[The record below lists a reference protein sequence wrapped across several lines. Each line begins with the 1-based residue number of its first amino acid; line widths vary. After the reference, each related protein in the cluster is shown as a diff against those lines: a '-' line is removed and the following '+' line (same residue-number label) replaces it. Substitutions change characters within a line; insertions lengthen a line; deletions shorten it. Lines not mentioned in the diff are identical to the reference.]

1 MKMKKV
7 MALVLAGVM
16 TASLA
21 ACGGGSGNKAT
32 EAPAGT
38 TAAAQTEAAG
48 GATEAAKTEAA
59 GGETQ
64 AASSDTGIPDF
75 PTGDVSG
82 IKIGFAYRHGS
93 NDTYMTT
100 YYKHAAEYAKE
111 KGLNLVLLDAV
122 DDVTKQTQQVQ
133 DLIQQQCDVI
143 IIWPVNS
150 ESSVAQAMQVQA
162 AGIPCMT
169 ANTDVIADGDQ
180 YVTCY
185 VGPSNFEE
193 GYQTSQKACEEMA
206 ANGVTGPRVLYIDGK
221 SGQTTCDERKA
232 GMLKAVEEAGGTF
245 IDAQLSDG
253 LREKA
258 QQITENWL
266 VKYKTGDFD
275 CIMTFD
281 DNTCVGAY
289 NAAKAAGR
297 ENEFP
302 IYGAATGDATIV
314 EGYIAK
320 GLLGYMALQ
329 SPLIDSE
336 SAINMAAN
344 IALGYK
350 PSQQK
355 YFIETPIINK
365 DNVADLY
372 VSWADAE

>member
-1 MKMKKV
+1 MKKKWSKV
-7 MALVLAGVM
+7 LALVLAAGM
-16 TASLA
+16 ALSLA
-21 ACGGGSGNKAT
+21 ACGGSGSSSGAAEKTETKT
-32 EAPAGT
+32 EAAASGT
-38 TAAAQTEAAG
+38 TAAAP
-48 GATEAAKTEAA
+48 
-59 GGETQ
+59 
-64 AASSDTGIPDF
+64 AASAEAGDAAVPDF
-75 PTGDVSG
+75 PEGDVSG
-82 IKIGFAYRHGS
+82 IKIGFAFRHGS

-100 YYKHAAEYAKE
+100 YYKHAAAYAKE
-111 KGLNLVLLDAV
+111 KGVNLVLLDAV

-143 IIWPVNS
+143 VIWPVNS

-169 ANTDVIADGDQ
+169 ANTDVISDGDQ

-185 VGPSNFEE
+185 VGPSNFQE
-193 GYQTSQKACEEMA
+193 GYQTSQAACAELA
-206 ANGVTGPRVLYIDGK
+206 AEGITNPRILYIDGK

-232 GMLKAVEEAGGTF
+232 GMQTAVEEAGGSF
-245 IDAQLSDG
+245 IDAQLCDG

-266 VKYKTGDFD
+266 VKYKPGDFD
-275 CIMTFD
+275 AIMCFD
-281 DNTCVGAY
+281 DNSAVGAY

-297 ENEFP
+297 DTEFH
-302 IYGAATGDATIV
+302 IYGAATGDASIV

-320 GLLGYMALQ
+320 GLISYNALQ

-344 IALGYK
+344 IAMGFE
-350 PSQQK
+350 PTQQK

-365 DNVADLY
+365 DNVDELY
-372 VSWADAE
+372 VSWSDAE

>member
-1 MKMKKV
+1 MKRNLLIYGMAAV
-7 MALVLAGVM
+7 MAL
-16 TASLA
+16 SLA
-21 ACGGGSGNKAT
+21 ACGSSSDNGSTA
-32 EAPAGT
+32 T

-48 GATEAAKTEAA
+48 GATEAAQTEAA

-64 AASSDTGIPDF
+64 AADNSSTDVAAVPGF
-75 PTGDVSG
+75 PTEDISN

-150 ESSVAQAMQVQA
+150 EASVSQVMQVQA
-162 AGIPCMT
+162 AGIPVMT
-169 ANTDVIADGDQ
+169 ANTDVIEEGDQ
-180 YVTCY
+180 YTTCY
-185 VGPSNFEE
+185 VGPSNYQE
-193 GYQTSQKACEEMA
+193 GYQTSVKACAEMA
-206 ANGVTGPRVLYIDGK
+206 ANGITAPRVLYVDGN
-221 SGQTTCDERKA
+221 SGYTTCAERKA
-232 GMLKAVEEAGGTF
+232 GMKAAVEEVGGTF
-245 IDAQLSDG
+245 LDEQYSDG

-266 VKYKTGDFD
+266 VKYKPGDFD
-275 CIMTFD
+275 CIMCFD
-281 DNTCVGAY
+281 DNGSVGIY

-344 IALGYK
+344 IALGYQ
-350 PSQQK
+350 PTQHD

-365 DNVADLY
+365 DNVDELF
-372 VSWADAE
+372 VSWN

>member
-1 MKMKKV
+1 MKKTWRKV
-7 MALVLAGVM
+7 LALGLAAAMAL
-16 TASLA
+16 SLA
-21 ACGGGSGNKAT
+21 ACGGGSSSS
-32 EAPAGT
+32 APAEEKAET
-38 TAAAQTEAAG
+38 TEAAG
-48 GATEAAKTEAA
+48 SAATTP
-59 GGETQ
+59 
-64 AASSDTGIPDF
+64 ASTGDATVPDF
-75 PTGDVSG
+75 PTDDVSG
-82 IKIGFAYRHGS
+82 VKIGFAFRHGS

-111 KGLNLVLLDAV
+111 KGVNLVLLDAV

-133 DLIQQQCDVI
+133 DLIQQKCDVI

-169 ANTDVIADGDQ
+169 ANTDVISDGDQ

-185 VGPSNFEE
+185 VGPSNYEE
-193 GYQTSQKACEEMA
+193 GYLTSQAACAEMA
-206 ANGVTGPRVLYIDGK
+206 EEGITAPRVLYIDGH

-232 GMLKAVEEAGGTF
+232 GMQTAVEEAGGSF
-245 IDAQLSDG
+245 IDAQLCDG

-266 VKYKTGDFD
+266 VKYKAGDFD
-275 CIMTFD
+275 AIMCFD
-281 DNTCVGAY
+281 DNSAVGAY

-297 ENEFP
+297 DGEFH
-302 IYGAATGDATIV
+302 IYGAATGDASIV

-320 GLLGYMALQ
+320 GLIGYNALQ

-344 IALGYK
+344 IALGYQ
-350 PSQQK
+350 PTQQK
-355 YFIETPIINK
+355 YFINTPIINK
-365 DNVADLY
+365 DNVDEFY
-372 VSWADAE
+372 VSWSDAE

>member
-7 MALVLAGVM
+7 MALVLAGIM
-16 TASLA
+16 AASLA
-21 ACGGGSGNKAT
+21 ACGGGSGSKT
-32 EAPAGT
+32 
-38 TAAAQTEAAG
+38 TEAAG

-75 PTGDVSG
+75 PAGDVSG

-100 YYKHAAEYAKE
+100 YYKHAAAYAKE

-133 DLIQQQCDVI
+133 DLIQQKCDVI

-169 ANTDVIADGDQ
+169 ANTDVISDGDQ

-193 GYQTSQKACEEMA
+193 GYQTGQKACEEMKA
-206 ANGVTGPRVLYIDGK
+206 EGVTAPKVLYIDGK

-232 GMLKAVEEAGGTF
+232 GMLKAVEEAGGSF
-245 IDAQLSDG
+245 IDAQLCDG

-266 VKYKTGDFD
+266 VKFKPGDFD

-281 DNTCVGAY
+281 DNSAVGAY

-297 ENEFP
+297 DTEFH
-302 IYGAATGDATIV
+302 IYGAATGDTSIC
-314 EGYIAK
+314 EGYIK
-320 GLLGYMALQ
+320 TGLLGYEALQ

-350 PSQQK
+350 PAEQK

-365 DNVADLY
+365 DNFDELY

>member
-1 MKMKKV
+1 MKKKWSKV
-7 MALVLAGVM
+7 LALVLAAAM
-16 TASLA
+16 ALSLA
-21 ACGGGSGNKAT
+21 ACGGSGSSAPAGTEKTEEKT
-32 EAPAGT
+32 EAAAGT
-38 TAAAQTEAAG
+38 TAAP
-48 GATEAAKTEAA
+48 
-59 GGETQ
+59 
-64 AASSDTGIPDF
+64 AASAEAGDATIPDF
-75 PTGDVSG
+75 PTDDVSG
-82 IKIGFAYRHGS
+82 IKIGFAFRHGS

-100 YYKHAAEYAKE
+100 YYKHAAAYAKE
-111 KGLNLVLLDAV
+111 KGVNLVLLDAV

-169 ANTDVIADGDQ
+169 ANTDVISDGDQ

-185 VGPSNFEE
+185 VGPSNYQE
-193 GYQTSQKACEEMA
+193 GYQMAQKACEEMA
-206 ANGVTGPRVLYIDGK
+206 AAGVTAPRILYIDGK

-232 GMLKAVEEAGGTF
+232 GVQTAVEEAGGSF

-266 VKYKTGDFD
+266 VKYKAGDFD
-275 CIMTFD
+275 AIVGFD
-281 DNTCVGAY
+281 DNTAVGAY

-297 ENEFP
+297 DGEFP
-302 IYGAATGDATIV
+302 IYGVATGDTSIV

-320 GLLGYMALQ
+320 GLIGYNALQ

-344 IALGYK
+344 IALGYQ
-350 PSQQK
+350 PAEQK

-365 DNVADLY
+365 DNVDEFY
-372 VSWADAE
+372 VKWD